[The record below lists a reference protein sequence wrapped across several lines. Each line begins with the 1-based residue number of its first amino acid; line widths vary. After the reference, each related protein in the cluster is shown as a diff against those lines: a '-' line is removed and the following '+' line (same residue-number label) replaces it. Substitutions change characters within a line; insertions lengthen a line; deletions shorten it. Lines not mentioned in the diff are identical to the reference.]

1 MTKFEKVRQE
11 QFPITNKFAYLNTA
25 SSGLISKNAKEAMVN
40 YLTNRYENAFGLN
53 GVFDA
58 WAHADAMRST
68 VAAMFNAEP
77 EEIFFG
83 GAASTII
90 NVFSAGIQ
98 LKENANVVM
107 SGLSFPSTP
116 YTWMNRVGAENVR
129 IAQPEN
135 GALPAEKLF
144 NLVDENTAVISLC
157 SVENTTGFRHD
168 LKEIS
173 AFCQERGIYLVL
185 DITQGVASM
194 KVDVQETPIDF
205 MVSSTFKWLGGPFGF
220 GFGYVSKRVLDKV
233 DPVYVGWTGN
243 KNRFDHSQ
251 YVLSLRDDAGKFESG
266 MLQWE
271 SMRGLEEAVKLY
283 MELGRD
289 DVEEYILSLV
299 DYLYEQLES
308 VEQVSVLGNFEKKYR
323 SGIVYI
329 NFPAHWELDNEIM
342 AAHGIRANRSGN
354 AIRTALHYYNN
365 KADVDKL
372 VAFLKSYK

>member
-11 QFPITNKFAYLNTA
+11 QFPITQRLAYLDTS
-25 SSGLISKNAKEAMVN
+25 SSGLICKNAKDAMVN
-40 YLTNRYENAFGLN
+40 YLTDRYENAFGIT

-135 GALPAEKLF
+135 GALPAQKLF
-144 NLVDENTAVISLC
+144 DLVDENTAVISLC

-194 KVDVQETPIDF
+194 KVDVQETPVDF

-243 KNRFDHSQ
+243 KNRFDHGQ

-271 SMRGLEEAVKLY
+271 SMRGLEESVKLY

-299 DYLYEQLES
+299 DYLYEQLAD
-308 VEQVSVLGNFEKKYR
+308 VPQVSVLGNFEKKYR

-329 NFPAHWELDNEIM
+329 NFPAHWELNNEIM

-372 VAFLKSYK
+372 VAFLKGYK

>member
-11 QFPITNKFAYLNTA
+11 QFPITGRLAYLDTS
-25 SSGLISKNAKEAMVN
+25 SSGLISKNARDAMVN
-40 YLTNRYENAFGLN
+40 YLNDRYENAFGIT

-58 WAHADAMRST
+58 WAHADAMRAA
-68 VAAMFNAEP
+68 VAGMFNAEP

-90 NVFSAGIQ
+90 NVFSAGIA
-98 LKENANVVM
+98 LKDNANVVT

-116 YTWMNRVGAENVR
+116 FTWVNRVGAENVR
-129 IAQPEN
+129 IARPVN

-144 NLVDENTAVISLC
+144 ELVDENTAVISLC

-173 AFCQERGIYLVL
+173 DFCRERGIYLVL

-194 KVDVQETPIDF
+194 KIDVQETPIDF

-220 GFGYVSKRVLDKV
+220 GFGYVSKRVLDKI

-243 KNRFDHSQ
+243 KKRFDHSQ
-251 YVLSLRDDAGKFESG
+251 YVLDLSDGANKFESG

-271 SMRGLEEAVKLY
+271 SMRGLEEAIKLY

-289 DVEEYILSLV
+289 DVEAYILSLV

-329 NFPAHWELDNEIM
+329 NFPAHWELNNDIM

-365 KADVDKL
+365 KADIDKL
-372 VAFLKSYK
+372 VAFLKSYE

>member
-11 QFPITNKFAYLNTA
+11 QFPITNRLAYLDTA
-25 SSGLISKNAKEAMVN
+25 SSGLISKNARDAMVN
-40 YLTNRYENAFGLN
+40 YLNDRYENAFGIT

-58 WAHADAMRST
+58 WAHADAMRAA

-98 LKENANVVM
+98 LKDNANVVM

-116 YTWMNRVGAENVR
+116 YTWMNRVGTENVR
-129 IAQPEN
+129 IAQPVN

-144 NLVDENTAVISLC
+144 ELVDENTAVISLC

-173 AFCQERGIYLVL
+173 DFCRERGIYLVL

-194 KVDVQETPIDF
+194 KIDVQETPVDF

-251 YVLSLRDDAGKFESG
+251 YVLDLSDGANKFESG

-271 SMRGLEEAVKLY
+271 SMRGLEESIKLY

-289 DVEEYILSLV
+289 DVEAYILSLV
-299 DYLYEQLES
+299 DYLYEQLAT
-308 VEQVSVLGNFEKKYR
+308 VEQVSVLGNFEKKHR

-329 NFPAHWELDNEIM
+329 NFPAHWELNNDIM
-342 AAHGIRANRSGN
+342 ANSGIRANRSGN

-365 KADVDKL
+365 KADIDKL
-372 VAFLKSYK
+372 VAFLKSYQ

>member
-1 MTKFEKVRQE
+1 MTKFEKVRRE
-11 QFPITNKFAYLNTA
+11 QFPITDRLAYMDTS
-25 SSGLISKNAKEAMVN
+25 SSGLISKNARDAMVN
-40 YLTNRYENAFGLN
+40 YLNDRYENAFGIT

-58 WAHADAMRST
+58 WAHADAMRAA

-90 NVFSAGIQ
+90 NVFSAGIA
-98 LKENANVVM
+98 LKDNANVVM

-129 IAQPEN
+129 IAQPVN

-144 NLVDENTAVISLC
+144 ELVDENTAVISLC

-173 AFCQERGIYLVL
+173 DFCRERGIYLVL

-194 KVDVQETPIDF
+194 KIDVQETPIDF

-220 GFGYVSKRVLDKV
+220 GFGYVSKRVLDKI

-243 KNRFDHSQ
+243 KKRFDHSQ
-251 YVLSLRDDAGKFESG
+251 YVLDLSDGANKFESG

-271 SMRGLEEAVKLY
+271 SMRGLEEAIKLY

-289 DVEEYILSLV
+289 DVEAYILSLV

-329 NFPAHWELDNEIM
+329 NFPAHWELNNDIM

-365 KADVDKL
+365 KADIDKL

>member
-40 YLTNRYENAFGLN
+40 YLTDRYENAFGLN

-58 WAHADAMRST
+58 WAHADAMRAT
-68 VAAMFNAEP
+68 VAQMFNAEP

-135 GALPAEKLF
+135 GALPAQKLF
-144 NLVDENTAVISLC
+144 DLVDENTAVISLC

-220 GFGYVSKRVLDKV
+220 GFGYVSKRVLDKI

-329 NFPAHWELDNEIM
+329 NFPAHWELNNEIM

>member
-1 MTKFEKVRQE
+1 
-11 QFPITNKFAYLNTA
+11 
-25 SSGLISKNAKEAMVN
+25 MVN
-40 YLTNRYENAFGLN
+40 YLTDRYENAFGIT

-68 VAAMFNAEP
+68 VAALFNAEP

-135 GALPAEKLF
+135 GALPAQKLF
-144 NLVDENTAVISLC
+144 DLVDENTAVISLC

-251 YVLSLRDDAGKFESG
+251 YVLSLRDDASKFESG

-271 SMRGLEEAVKLY
+271 SMRGLEESVKLY

-299 DYLYEQLES
+299 DYLYEQLAD
-308 VEQVSVLGNFEKKYR
+308 VPQVSVLGNFEKKYR

-372 VAFLKSYK
+372 VAFLKEYK

>member
-40 YLTNRYENAFGLN
+40 YLTDRYENAFGLN

-58 WAHADAMRST
+58 WAHADAMRAT
-68 VAAMFNAEP
+68 VAEMFNAEP

-135 GALPAEKLF
+135 GALPAQKLF
-144 NLVDENTAVISLC
+144 DLVNENTAVISLC

-243 KNRFDHSQ
+243 KNRFDHGQ

-271 SMRGLEEAVKLY
+271 SMRGLEESVKLY
-283 MELGRD
+283 MSLGRD
-289 DVEEYILSLV
+289 DVEEHILSLV

-308 VEQVSVLGNFEKKYR
+308 VEHVSIMGNFEKKYR

-342 AAHGIRANRSGN
+342 ANNGIRANRSGN

-372 VAFLKSYK
+372 VAFLKEYK

>member
-11 QFPITNKFAYLNTA
+11 QFPITARLAYLDTS
-25 SSGLISKNAKEAMVN
+25 SSGLISKNARDAMVN
-40 YLTNRYENAFGLN
+40 YLNDRYENAFGIT

-58 WAHADAMRST
+58 WAHADAMRSA

-129 IAQPEN
+129 IAQPIN
-135 GALPAEKLF
+135 GGMPAQKLF
-144 NLVDENTAVISLC
+144 DLVDENTAVISLC

-173 AFCQERGIYLVL
+173 AFCQARGIYLVL

-194 KVDVQETPIDF
+194 KIDVQETPIDF

-220 GFGYVSKRVLDKV
+220 GFGYVSKRVLDKIA
-233 DPVYVGWTGN
+233 PVYVGWTGN
-243 KNRFDHSQ
+243 KKRFDHGQ
-251 YVLSLRDDAGKFESG
+251 YVLDLNDGAGKFESG

-271 SMRGLEEAVKLY
+271 SMRGLEEAIKLY

-289 DVEEYILSLV
+289 DVEAYILSLV

-308 VEQVSVLGNFEKKYR
+308 VEQVSVLGNFEKKHR

-329 NFPAHWELDNEIM
+329 NFPAHWELNNDIM

-365 KADVDKL
+365 KADIDKL
-372 VAFLKSYK
+372 VAFLKSYQ

>member
-11 QFPITNKFAYLNTA
+11 QFPITERLAYLDTS
-25 SSGLISKNAKEAMVN
+25 SSGLICKNAKDAMVKYIN
-40 YLTNRYENAFGLN
+40 DRYENAFGIT
-53 GVFDA
+53 GVHSA
-58 WAHADAMRST
+58 WAHADAMRAT
-68 VAAMFNAEP
+68 VAEMFNAEP

-83 GAASTII
+83 GAASTIL

-116 YTWMNRVGAENVR
+116 FTWMNRVGAENVR
-129 IAQPEN
+129 IAQPIN
-135 GALPAEKLF
+135 GGMPAQQLF
-144 NLVDENTAVISLC
+144 DLVDENTAVISLC

-173 AFCQERGIYLVL
+173 DFCQERGIYLAL

-194 KVDVQETPIDF
+194 KIDVKETPIDF
-205 MVSSTFKWLGGPFGF
+205 MVSSTFKWLGGLFGF

-243 KNRFDHSQ
+243 KNRFDHSK
-251 YVLSLRDDAGKFESG
+251 YVLALSDDANKFESG

-271 SMRGLEEAVKLY
+271 SLQGLEESVKLY
-283 MELGRD
+283 MSLGRD
-289 DVEEYILSLV
+289 DVEAYILSLV

-308 VEQVSVLGNFEKKYR
+308 VEHVSVMGNFEKKHR

-329 NFPAHWELDNEIM
+329 NFPADWELNNDIM

-372 VAFLKSYK
+372 VGFLKEYK

>member
-11 QFPITNKFAYLNTA
+11 QFPITNKFAYLDTA
-25 SSGLISKNAKEAMVN
+25 SSGLISKNAKDAMVN
-40 YLTNRYENAFGLN
+40 YITDRYENAFGIAHVH
-53 GVFDA
+53 GA
-58 WAHADAMRST
+58 WAHADAMRT
-68 VAAMFNAEP
+68 AVAEMFNAEP

-129 IAQPEN
+129 IAQPIN
-135 GALPAEKLF
+135 GGMPPQQIF
-144 NLVDENTAVISLC
+144 DLVDENTAVFSLC

-194 KVDVQETPIDF
+194 KIDVKETPIDC

-220 GFGYVSKRVLDKV
+220 GFGYISKRVLDKV
-233 DPVYVGWTGN
+233 EPVYVGWTGN
-243 KNRFDHSQ
+243 KNRFDHST
-251 YVLSLRDDAGKFESG
+251 YVLDLSNDANKFESG

-271 SMRGLEEAVKLY
+271 SLRGLEESIKLY
-283 MELGRD
+283 MSLGRD

-308 VEQVSVLGNFEKKYR
+308 VEHVSIVGSFEKKYR

-329 NFPAHWELDNEIM
+329 NFPADWELNNDIL
-342 AAHGIRANRSGN
+342 ASSGIRANRSGN

-372 VAFLKSYK
+372 VAFLKGYK

>member
-11 QFPITNKFAYLNTA
+11 QFPITQRLAYLDTS
-25 SSGLISKNAKEAMVN
+25 SSGLICKNAKDAMVN
-40 YLTNRYENAFGLN
+40 YLTDRYENAFGIT

-58 WAHADAMRST
+58 WAHADAMRSA
-68 VAAMFNAEP
+68 VAGMFNAEP

-98 LKENANVVM
+98 LKDNANVVM

-135 GALPAEKLF
+135 GALPAQKLF
-144 NLVDENTAVISLC
+144 DLVDENTAVISLC

-194 KVDVQETPIDF
+194 KIDVQETPIDF

-220 GFGYVSKRVLDKV
+220 GFGYASKRVLDKI

-243 KNRFDHSQ
+243 KKRFEHSQ
-251 YVLSLRDDAGKFESG
+251 YVLDLSDGANKFESG

-271 SMRGLEEAVKLY
+271 SMHGLEESIKLY
-283 MELGRD
+283 MALGRD
-289 DVEEYILSLV
+289 DVEKYILSLV

-329 NFPAHWELDNEIM
+329 NFPAHWELNNDIM

-372 VAFLKSYK
+372 VAFLKSYQ

>member
-25 SSGLISKNAKEAMVN
+25 SSGLICKNAKDAMVN
-40 YLTNRYENAFGLN
+40 YITDRYENAFGIN

-58 WAHADAMRST
+58 WAHADAMRTS
-68 VAAMFNAEP
+68 VAEMFNAEP

-98 LKENANVVM
+98 LKDNANVVM

-116 YTWMNRVGAENVR
+116 FTWMNRVGAENVR
-129 IAQPEN
+129 IAQPIN
-135 GALPAEKLF
+135 GGMPAQQIFDLA
-144 NLVDENTAVISLC
+144 DENTAVISLC

-173 AFCQERGIYLVL
+173 AFCQERSIYLVL

-194 KVDVQETPIDF
+194 KVDVKETPIDF

-220 GFGYVSKRVLDKV
+220 GFGYVSKRVLDKIA
-233 DPVYVGWTGN
+233 PVYVGWTGN
-243 KNRFDHSQ
+243 KNRFDHSK
-251 YVLSLRDDAGKFESG
+251 YVLSLSDDANKFESG
-266 MLQWE
+266 MLNWE
-271 SMRGLEEAVKLY
+271 SLRGLEESVKLY
-283 MELGRD
+283 MSLGRD

-299 DYLYEQLES
+299 DYLYEQLAD
-308 VEQVSVLGNFEKKYR
+308 VEHVSILGNFEKKYR

-329 NFPAHWELDNEIM
+329 NFPADWELNNDIL

-372 VAFLKSYK
+372 VAFLKGYK